1 MSEFESRKYAGEF
14 DVLHSSDTIEHLPDP
29 VGALRYYLP
38 TCKPGGLVVNS
49 TPNYDSILARILQ
62 LKPTEHVILFNAKSL
77 GYLLDKLGLENLDVF
92 CYDRYRNLSA
102 MFESTTFDG
111 LPGVKPIFRLV
122 HRGFPELRVRFPGR
136 ENIVS
141 IARKPANAVGPGAA

>member
-1 MSEFESRKYAGEF
+1 MSEFASSKHAGEF

-29 VGALRYYLP
+29 VGVLRYYLP

-49 TPNYDSILARILQ
+49 TPNYDSIVARMLQ

-77 GYLLDKLGLENLDVF
+77 AFMLGILGLEDLDIF

-111 LPGVKPIFRLV
+111 LPGVKPVFRLV
-122 HRGFPELRVRFPGR
+122 HRLFPELRIRFPGQ
-136 ENIVS
+136 ENIVA
-141 IARKPANAVGPGAA
+141 IARKPNDAAGATPL